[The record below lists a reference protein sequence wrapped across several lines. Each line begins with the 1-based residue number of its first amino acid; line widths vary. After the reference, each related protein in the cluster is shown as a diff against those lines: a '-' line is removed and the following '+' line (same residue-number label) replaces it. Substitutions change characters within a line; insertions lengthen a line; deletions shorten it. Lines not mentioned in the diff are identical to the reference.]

1 MTRNAAE
8 QRVLDAIDFEGL
20 LEYLCELVAVPSLT
34 GHETPAQEHVAA
46 QMERIGLDVD
56 VWELDF
62 DKPDLRRSLRRGRRR
77 GHRRR
82 PAQLRG
88 DASSSDRGRHLVPSA
103 PPQGRVVG
111 RAI

>member
-20 LEYLCELVAVPSLT
+20 LEYLCALVAVPSLT

-62 DKPDLRRSLRRGRRR
+62 DRLSQ
-77 GHRRR
+77 H
-82 PAQLRG
+82 PAY
-88 DASSSDRGRHLVPSA
+88 SA
-103 PPQGRVVG
+103 EVEREHGLGVVG
-111 RAI
+111 ILAGTGARGGRQPDPKRTR